1 MRYFSER
8 EHGELPKTNLEIS
21 STVWGGISSL
31 VQMRIDDTSFG
42 EAFPERCG
50 DVPSVC
56 CGMDIRLFKATL
68 RAEIPA
74 LAIEE
79 PVRRAPPLM
88 GEPVR
93 RFLAVD
99 QPETTTALDLI
110 EFCWAYVSKPTQLG
124 FHSFDRHHHW
134 SFDKSAGQVDFRESV
149 NRIFR
154 RNGVAFTLNENGR
167 IERVLP
173 EVIDNELRQAVFRT
187 GDTVLDGL
195 LESARQKFLAPDENE
210 HRDALEK
217 IWDAWERIKTIDE
230 ADKKAGIRNVLDETA
245 GQNQPKFRELLEQEA
260 GSLTKAGNS
269 LGIRHSETTQESLD
283 ASAHV
288 DYMFH
293 RMFSLIN
300 LILTVR
306 ENVRHDNPRT
316 PPRGS

>member
-8 EHGELPKTNLEIS
+8 EHGELPRTNLEIS
-21 STVWGGISSL
+21 LAVWDGVSSL
-31 VQMRIDDTSFG
+31 VQMRLDDTSFG
-42 EAFPERCG
+42 EAFPEWCR

-56 CGMDIRLFKATL
+56 CGMDVRLFKATL

-74 LAIEE
+74 LAIED
-79 PVRRAPPLM
+79 PVRRAPPLPLM

-93 RFLAVD
+93 RFLAID

-124 FHSFDRHHHW
+124 FHDGHYHW
-134 SFDKSAGQVDFRESV
+134 IFDKNAGQADFRDSV

-154 RNGVAFTLNENGR
+154 RNGVAFTLNESGSV
-167 IERVLP
+167 ERVLP
-173 EVIDNELRQAVFRT
+173 EVIDNELRHAVFLT
-187 GDTVLDGL
+187 GDPLLDRL
-195 LESARQKFLAPDENE
+195 LGSARQKFLAPDENE

-230 ADKKAGIRNVLDETA
+230 ADKKEGIRNVLDETA

-260 GSLTKAGNS
+260 VSLTKAGNS
-269 LGIRHSETTQESLD
+269 LGIRHSETTQERLG

-300 LILTVR
+300 LTLTVR
-306 ENVRHDNPRT
+306 ENVRRDNPRI
-316 PPRGS
+316 PPHGS